1 MDIVVTI
8 PKSEYQNDD
17 KETAAL
23 LTDPNAFQFWVL
35 KREPKRLCIGDR
47 VYFIKNNKVE
57 SSMKVFNKNW
67 SKNHCDVTNRD
78 WEGFVLYL
86 NDLEFLKSPIPAK
99 GFQGFRYKWW

>member
-35 KREPKRLCIGDR
+35 KREIAIAEP
-47 VYFIKNNKVE
+47 YSFIV
-57 SSMKVFNKNW
+57 NKNAGEY
-67 SKNHCDVTNRD
+67 SHKPV
-78 WEGFVLYL
+78 
-86 NDLEFLKSPIPAK
+86 
-99 GFQGFRYKWW
+99 